1 MNGMKN
7 FIREVNN
14 TTKLDIDVD
23 LVPYYRD
30 LLVKAIPDATSA
42 MSKCMLRGWLL
53 RLGRFLEMDSM
64 RLYLYDDRS
73 NNIIVR
79 QIYGDKDLWR
89 DVDISKLS
97 KENAKYNN
105 LFFFKIRHIRENGQF
120 LVLGYLSFHTERYV
134 SKELI
139 ASLDVLCMLYGN
151 YIVKRLVTS
160 QKNILHQILPKVYL
174 IASSENLPGTK
185 IKKILECLYSLT
197 GFNYG
202 LFCTVHKNTIVA
214 EYLVTNKGGVVLKA
228 NKPWRVDDVFMD
240 KVMDNNA
247 SHSCRLSEMPPIIN
261 GFILYRDGRNPKD
274 FIIDLFPIKLDSEL
288 VGLWMIVNSENN
300 PYAGFNLKGVLE
312 GTQLLLN
319 NSYRFLFQRRFNAM
333 IVNPIFQNR
342 DTRINNSFVFVIMPF
357 TEDWSDD
364 IWGQV
369 IKPAV
374 QDSGMIPVR
383 ADDLYGQNI
392 MEDVWQSILKA
403 AVIICDTTGRNP
415 NVFYEL
421 GIAHTL
427 GKKVILL
434 TQKIDDIPF
443 DLQAYRHI
451 EYVNSLSGGSQ
462 LKDTLKKYIKE
473 TLANK

>member
-1 MNGMKN
+1 MDK
-7 FIREVNN
+7 
-14 TTKLDIDVD
+14 DID

-30 LLVKAIPDATSA
+30 LLVRAVPDATFA

-73 NNIIVR
+73 NNTIIR
-79 QIYGDKDLWR
+79 QICGDKELWR
-89 DVDISKLS
+89 DVDISMLR
-97 KENAKYNN
+97 KENAKYKK
-105 LFFFKIRHIRENGQF
+105 LFFVKIRHIRENGQF

-134 SKELI
+134 TKELM

-160 QKNILHQILPKVYL
+160 QKTRLNQILSKVYH
-174 IASSENLPGTK
+174 IAASENLPGTK
-185 IKKILECLYSLT
+185 IKKILECFYSLT

-214 EYLVTNKGGVVLKA
+214 EYLVTNKGCVVLRA
-228 NKPWRVDDVFMD
+228 HKPWNVDDVFIERLMD
-240 KVMDNNA
+240 KNT
-247 SHSCRLSEMPPIIN
+247 SHSYRLSEMPRVIKS
-261 GFILYRDGRNPKD
+261 FILYKDGRRPED
-274 FIIDLFPIKLDSEL
+274 FTIDSFPIKLDNEL

-300 PYAGFNLKGVLE
+300 PYAGFDLNGVLE
-312 GTQLLLN
+312 GAQVLLN

-342 DTRINNSFVFVIMPF
+342 DTHVDNNSVFVIMPF

-374 QDSGMIPVR
+374 QDTGMIPVR

-392 MEDVWQSILKA
+392 MEDVWQGILKA

-473 TLANK
+473 TLASK